1 MPVTKDEAE
10 IAFQYNIDVNCA
22 EISKTQ
28 RFKIS
33 QLITR
38 RDKLFGN
45 QFAYSATLE
54 VPPRMVATIDIYK
67 LQLPEKWQPFV
78 QGKLEEVKHDTR
90 IKN

>member
-1 MPVTKDEAE
+1 MTKEEAE
-10 IAFQYNIDVNCA
+10 IAFQYNIDVNCT
-22 EISKTQ
+22 ELSKTE

-38 RDKLFGN
+38 RDKLLGN

-67 LQLPEKWQPFV
+67 LQLPKKWQPFV